1 VSSSAPVVAIIQAR
15 MGSTRLPGKILKPL
29 AGRPSLAWIVERTR
43 AIAGVDSVIV
53 ATTDRPGDD
62 AVETL
67 AREAGWRCF
76 RGSEPDVLDR
86 YYRAAIEGGARHVV
100 RVTAD
105 CPLLCVSEAGRTVA
119 HHLAV
124 AADYTHN
131 VTVWGSG
138 LPIGTG
144 VEVMTFAALEAS
156 WREGH
161 EPHHRE
167 HVDEFVYEHPERFRL
182 ECVKAPPELTRPELR
197 LTVDTPEDF
206 ALVGTLYERLSRPGH
221 LIDLAEV
228 IALLDAE
235 PALVAI
241 NRDIQQRIR

>member
-1 VSSSAPVVAIIQAR
+1 MSSTERVVVIIQAR
-15 MGSTRLPGKILKPL
+15 MGSSRLPGKILKL
-29 AGRPSLAWIVERTR
+29 LEGRPSLAWIVERSR
-43 AIAGVDSVIV
+43 AIPAIDEIVV
-53 ATTDRPGDD
+53 ATTNQPGDD
-62 AVETL
+62 AVEAL
-67 AREAGWRCF
+67 ALAQGWRVF

-86 YYRAAIEGGARHVV
+86 YYRAAVEAKARHVV

-105 CPLLCVSEAGRTVA
+105 CPLLCVDEADRAVR

-144 VEVMTFAALEAS
+144 IEVMTFAALEAS
-156 WREGH
+156 WHEGH

-167 HVDEFVYEHPERFRL
+167 HVDEFIYEHPERFRI
-182 ECVKAPPELTRPELR
+182 ECVKAPSQLARPELR
-197 LTVDTPEDF
+197 LTVDTAEDF
-206 ALVGTLYERLSRPGH
+206 ALVAAIYQRLHRPGH
-221 LIDLAEV
+221 LIALSEV

-235 PALVAI
+235 PALLEL
-241 NRDIQQRIR
+241 NRGIEQRIR